1 MGQTHGLQTR
11 RRDGLVTAGAFAL
24 TASGVALGVGVVPL
38 ALGVAGVPVLASL
51 VSGQLPGRG
60 AVVGCLA
67 LALGATLVRQTG
79 NAVPWGDLILL
90 GLVALTANVAAPL
103 ASRKAQP
110 STAKAANTGQW
121 ATVVVAYEGP
131 ADVSGSTVRL
141 PAAPRPAP
149 ERRRLDRSTRRDRV
163 HVEV

>member
-1 MGQTHGLQTR
+1 MGQTHGLRTL

-24 TASGVALGVGVVPL
+24 TASGVALGVAGVPL
-38 ALGVAGVPVLASL
+38 ALGVAVVPVLVFL
-51 VSGQLPGRG
+51 VFGHVPARG
-60 AVVGCLA
+60 AVVGCLG
-67 LALGATLVRQTG
+67 LALGATLVRQSPG
-79 NAVPWGDLILL
+79 VVPWGDLILL
-90 GLVALTANVAAPL
+90 GMMALTANLAAPL

-110 STAKAANTGQW
+110 TTAEAANSGRW
-121 ATVVVAYEGP
+121 VTVVVAYEGP

-149 ERRRLDRSTRRDRV
+149 ERRRLDRSARRERV